1 MQELTDDFIK
11 TLAAAN
17 GLTIPNER
25 LALVRRQYAG
35 FLRALAEIE
44 TLQLPRETEPAYFP
58 SVPAAATRA
67 RSGR

>member
-1 MQELTDDFIK
+1 MQELTDDFIR

-17 GLTIPNER
+17 GLSIPNER

-44 TLQLPRETEPAYFP
+44 TLQLPRETEPAYLPTMP
-58 SVPAAATRA
+58 SAATPG
-67 RSGR
+67 RSRR